1 MKTEAPSS
9 LLQEL
14 MAAQEQLAS
23 ADDPEGIAAAF
34 EASVNTVPP
43 LDATRACAWSL
54 QDHLQITGA
63 PMLDL
68 TGEPDEEWQSGG
80 ANNDEAGPSGGG
92 GYTVKEED
100 FDVFNDR

>member
-1 MKTEAPSS
+1 
-9 LLQEL
+9 

-43 LDATRACAWSL
+43 LDARRACEWSL
-54 QDHLQITGA
+54 HDHLQITGA
-63 PMLDL
+63 PLLDL
-68 TGEPDEEWQSGG
+68 TGNGDGG
-80 ANNDEAGPSGGG
+80 TNDDKVGPSVDGG

-100 FDVFNDR
+100 YVIFNYC

>member
-1 MKTEAPSS
+1 
-9 LLQEL
+9 

-43 LDATRACAWSL
+43 LDATRACEWSL

-68 TGEPDEEWQSGG
+68 TGEPDEEWHSGDD
-80 ANNDEAGPSGGG
+80 ANNDEVGPNGG
-92 GYTVKEED
+92 GYTVKEEE